1 MADDKNDDTINSG
14 ILGLGGAP
22 VPKAPGDP
30 TTEHDAESVAQRRAR
45 MREGEAEA
53 EAKRREETTTG
64 GPGAT
69 GIDMGAGGEGTGLK
83 PK

>member
-1 MADDKNDDTINSG
+1 MADDKDDDTINSG
-14 ILGLGGAP
+14 ILGLGRAP

-30 TTEHDAESVAQRRAR
+30 TTEHDDESVAQRRAR
-45 MREGEAEA
+45 MHQGEAEA
-53 EAKRREETTTG
+53 EADRREETPTR

-69 GIDMGAGGEGTGLK
+69 GIDMGAGGEGTGVK